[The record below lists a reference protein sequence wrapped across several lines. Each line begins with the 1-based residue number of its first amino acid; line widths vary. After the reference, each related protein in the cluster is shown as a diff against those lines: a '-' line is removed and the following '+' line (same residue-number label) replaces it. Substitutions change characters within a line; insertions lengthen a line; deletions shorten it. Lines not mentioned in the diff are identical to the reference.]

1 MNETERENYENWLS
15 QFPFEKNNATME
27 PFHCKVVGVVDE
39 NLETGINRQDIIKAC
54 KVGQSL
60 MLLPE
65 PTNQFNPFAV
75 KVSRWDGHQIGYLPA
90 DETSK
95 KIHLHMMYSH
105 RVDCEIAEI
114 TGEKIRG
121 VVVLLTKY
129 FIMPPE
135 NQPFII
141 RLDF

>member
-1 MNETERENYENWLS
+1 MNETEKENYKNWLS
-15 QFPFEKNNATME
+15 HFPPEKNNAKMQ
-27 PFHCKVVGVVDE
+27 PFQCKVVDVTYE
-39 NLETGINRQDIIKAC
+39 NPDTGINRQDIVKTC

-60 MLLPE
+60 MLQPE
-65 PTNQFNPFAV
+65 PTNQLNPFAV

-90 DETSK
+90 DETGK
-95 KIHLHMMYSH
+95 KVHLHMMYSH

-114 TGEKIRG
+114 SGEEILE

-141 RLDF
+141 RL